1 MDTVHQGLTTREIEI
16 SSDYSKET
24 LSDTRTRCRI
34 CLVDVLR
41 LPHLQTLVNHM
52 AHHFETFARLSF
64 PVLEGN
70 DDDHKSGHDEDESPC
85 DDALDSPDFDDL
97 SGVSSDMFEDEPP
110 TLDDSNIHALAV
122 NGNKHGMR
130 ALVDSDLDVDV
141 EDNDG
146 CAALQKAAYGG
157 HRAISQMLLD
167 AGADVNHPGGN
178 LHGNA
183 LQCAVRQGHGRLVQV
198 LIDNGANVNQ
208 QRGIS
213 GSALQAAASQGHESI
228 VESLLRAG
236 ADVNTTGS
244 VHTTA
249 LEAATA
255 NGFDNI
261 ARILTAGVK
270 ADGTEAPEPSQHP
283 AELLH
288 SGSDGPSN
296 VSAASKPAAVIT
308 QRGIQWVF
316 DQQLKQRYFYDAAK
330 HEFVY
335 ENGTRR
341 KAPARPGDPTHPRSS
356 VSVSSMSSQHTPKT
370 VSALQDGPAWM
381 FDQQLKAGPTWLY
394 DSQLKQRF
402 HYDAAKNELVYQNGT
417 RRQAPN
423 RVAASPRAAVGT
435 SRPNMTFQYTPN
447 QTNPTYNVV
456 APGPF
461 QQSTANLSGARQSL
475 PLRSAGSSE
484 TSGASGMVP
493 TAPRFDAP
501 LDPLASATTRSLDS
515 GNDHS
520 DQYRIIPLTDCESL
534 QTTRKKV
541 FPPWA
546 GYVQQV

>member
-1 MDTVHQGLTTREIEI
+1 
-16 SSDYSKET
+16 
-24 LSDTRTRCRI
+24 
-34 CLVDVLR
+34 
-41 LPHLQTLVNHM
+41 
-52 AHHFETFARLSF
+52 
-64 PVLEGN
+64 
-70 DDDHKSGHDEDESPC
+70 
-85 DDALDSPDFDDL
+85 
-97 SGVSSDMFEDEPP
+97 
-110 TLDDSNIHALAV
+110 
-122 NGNKHGMR
+122 
-130 ALVDSDLDVDV
+130 
-141 EDNDG
+141 
-146 CAALQKAAYGG
+146 
-157 HRAISQMLLD
+157 
-167 AGADVNHPGGN
+167 
-178 LHGNA
+178 
-183 LQCAVRQGHGRLVQV
+183 
-198 LIDNGANVNQ
+198 
-208 QRGIS
+208 
-213 GSALQAAASQGHESI
+213 
-228 VESLLRAG
+228 
-236 ADVNTTGS
+236 
-244 VHTTA
+244 
-249 LEAATA
+249 
-255 NGFDNI
+255 
-261 ARILTAGVK
+261 
-270 ADGTEAPEPSQHP
+270 
-283 AELLH
+283 
-288 SGSDGPSN
+288 
-296 VSAASKPAAVIT
+296 
-308 QRGIQWVF
+308 
-316 DQQLKQRYFYDAAK
+316 
-330 HEFVY
+330 
-335 ENGTRR
+335 
-341 KAPARPGDPTHPRSS
+341 
-356 VSVSSMSSQHTPKT
+356 MSSQHTPKT